1 MVSTRKKFKKLIRGA
16 FAEFSPLAETPE
28 QQDMMNRLFKTA
40 MQMKISPSAASK
52 CTYHS
57 YKQFY
62 HLYIFAIGS
71 TLFSEENY
79 YDTKAF

>member
-1 MVSTRKKFKKLIRGA
+1 MTRKRFKKLIRGI
-16 FAEFSPLAETPE
+16 FAEFFPLAKTPE
-28 QQDMMNRLFKTA
+28 QQDMMNRLFETA
-40 MQMKISPSAASK
+40 MEAKITPIAASK

-71 TLFSEENY
+71 TLFSKEDY